1 MNKKL
6 EAAANDFTHKV
17 GLKFLARKQYNVAV
31 DSFIAGAEW
40 ALREA
45 IEICF
50 KYTRTDLISAPF
62 NESARCGINIV
73 KRELEQ
79 LISEEK

>member
-1 MNKKL
+1 MKTPDEKL

-45 IEICF
+45 I
-50 KYTRTDLISAPF
+50 
-62 NESARCGINIV
+62 GILKVYKLSSNAIH
-73 KRELEQ
+73 ELEQ
-79 LISEEK
+79 ILSKDGEQ